1 MQTDEN
7 LRRKGGEKNEKGISL
22 ITNLLLS
29 STLFWGVPS
38 ADREKEIV
46 KLPSD
51 PRAIAT

>member
-38 ADREKEIV
+38 ADGEEESSSF
-46 KLPSD
+46 LPI